1 MKKVIIIG
9 GGIAG
14 LAAAYRIQEEIE
26 KGAPIACTV
35 LEASDRFGG
44 KIHTLRRDGFIMER
58 GPDSFISQKPA
69 VIELCQRLGIDDH
82 LMGTKTDHPE
92 TYVYLNNKMVTIPDG
107 LSLMVPTRF
116 TPFITTRLFSWPGK
130 IRMGMDLFLP
140 KKRGNSDES
149 LASFVRRR
157 LGTEALERMAQPL
170 MSGIYASDPER
181 MSLLASFPMFAEVE
195 KKHRSLILGMLA
207 QKRRRATATHSPQG
221 ASGNNSKR
229 GYKPFSFFLTMKNG
243 LSEIVETLI
252 EQSPDIQFRTN
263 AQVNALEKNGKGWN
277 VRLKSGEELEADA
290 VILSTPANLTARLV
304 EDWAP
309 GIAAR
314 LDQIPYVS
322 TAAVVLGFDRN
333 RFAHPLRGFGFVVPH
348 IENRKITACTW
359 VSSKFP
365 DRAPDDRV
373 LLRAFVGGAVNEHL
387 AEQDAETI
395 KQQVREELRDIMGVH
410 EEPLF
415 CEVFQYKKGNVQ
427 YRVHHPQLV
436 SEIEKELADYK
447 GLYLAG
453 SAYKGIGI
461 PDCVKNGTENAQ
473 AALKFLGLE
482 AESSQS
488 ATG

>member
-14 LAAAYRIQEEIE
+14 LAAAYRIQEEISN
-26 KGAPIACTV
+26 GAPVSCTV
-35 LEASDRFGG
+35 LEGSGRFGG
-44 KIHTLRRDGFIMER
+44 KIHTLRKDGFIMER

-69 VIELCQRLGIDDH
+69 VIELCQRLGIEDH
-82 LMGTKTDHPE
+82 LLGTKTDHPE
-92 TYVYLNNKMVTIPDG
+92 TFVYLNNKMITMPDG
-107 LSLMVPTRF
+107 LSLMVPTKF
-116 TPFITTRLFSWPGK
+116 SPFITTRLFSWPGK

-140 KKRGNSDES
+140 RRIGNSDES

-170 MSGIYASDPER
+170 MSGIFASDPET
-181 MSLLASFPMFAEVE
+181 MSLNATFPMFAEVE

-207 QKRRRATATHSPQG
+207 QKAKRTAAPNSPQG
-221 ASGNNSKR
+221 ASGNNSKS
-229 GYKPFSFFLTMKNG
+229 GYTPYSFFLTMKNG

-252 EQSPDIQFRTN
+252 EQSPDVLFRTQ
-263 AQVNALEKNGKGWN
+263 APVKSFRKDGSGWR
-277 VRLKSGEELEADA
+277 VRLQSGEELAADA
-290 VILSTPANLTARLV
+290 VILAAPANLSARLV

-333 RFAHPLRGFGFVVPH
+333 HFAHPLKGFGFVVPH
-348 IENRKITACTW
+348 VENRKITACTW

-365 DRAPDDRV
+365 GRAPDDRV
-373 LLRAFVGGAVNEHL
+373 LLRAFVGGAVNEEL
-387 AEQDAETI
+387 AEQDPETI
-395 KQQVREELRDIMGVH
+395 KQQVREELRDIMGVQ

-427 YRVHHPQLV
+427 YQVHHPRLV
-436 SEIEKELADYK
+436 SEIEKELVDYK

-453 SAYKGIGI
+453 SAYRGIGI
-461 PDCVKNGTENAQ
+461 PDCVKNGTENAE
-473 AALKFLGLE
+473 AVLDFLGLK
-482 AESSQS
+482 AELSQS
-488 ATG
+488 GTA

>member
-14 LAAAYRIQEEIE
+14 LAAAYRIQEEISNN
-26 KGAPIACTV
+26 AQVSCTV
-35 LEASDRFGG
+35 LEASDRLGG
-44 KIHTLRRDGFIMER
+44 KIHTIRKDGFILER

-69 VIELCQRLGIDDH
+69 VVDLCKKLGIDDH
-82 LMGTKTDHPE
+82 LMGTKTAHPK
-92 TYVYLNNKMVTIPDG
+92 TFVYLNNKMVTIPDG
-107 LSLMVPTRF
+107 LSLMVPTKF
-116 TPFITTRLFSWPGK
+116 MPFVTTRLFSWPGK
-130 IRMGMDLFLP
+130 IRMGLDLFLP
-140 KKRGNSDES
+140 RKRGNADES

-170 MSGIYASDPER
+170 MSGIYASDPEH
-181 MSLLASFPMFAEVE
+181 MSLNASFPMFAQVE
-195 KKHRSLILGMLA
+195 KKYRSLVLGMLA
-207 QKRRRATATHSPQG
+207 QKRKRATTPAPPTP
-221 ASGNNSKR
+221 N

-252 EQSPDIQFRTN
+252 EQSPDILFRTK
-263 AQVNALEKNGKGWN
+263 APVDSLRKEGNGWR
-277 VRLKSGEELEADA
+277 VWLKSGEELEADA
-290 VILSTPANLTARLV
+290 VIISTPANLTARLM

-309 GIAAR
+309 GITAR

-322 TAAVVLGFDRN
+322 TAAVVLGYDRKQ
-333 RFAHPLRGFGFVVPH
+333 FSHPLRGFGFVVPH
-348 IENRKITACTW
+348 IEKRKITACTW

-365 DRAPDDRV
+365 GRAPDDRV

-387 AEQDAETI
+387 AEQDTETI

-436 SEIEKELADYK
+436 AEIEKELADYK

-461 PDCVKNGTENAQ
+461 PDCVKNGTENAE
-473 AALKFLGLE
+473 AALKFLSLK

-488 ATG
+488 NSD

>member
-14 LAAAYRIQEEIE
+14 LAAAYRIQEEIHNN
-26 KGAPIACTV
+26 ASVTCTV
-35 LEASDRFGG
+35 LEGSDRFGG
-44 KIHTLRRDGFIMER
+44 KIHTLHRDGFIIER
-58 GPDSFISQKPA
+58 GPDSFISQKPWT
-69 VIELCQRLGIDDH
+69 VELCHKLGIGDH
-82 LMGTKTDHPE
+82 LLSTKTEHPE
-92 TYVYLNNKMVTIPDG
+92 TFVYLDGKMVTIPDG

-116 TPFITTRLFSWPGK
+116 LPFITTRLFTWPGK
-130 IRMGMDLFLP
+130 IRMGLDLFLP
-140 KKRGNSDES
+140 RRLGNSDES

-170 MSGIYASDPER
+170 MSGIYASDPET
-181 MSLLASFPMFAEVE
+181 MSLNATFPMFAQVE
-195 KKHRSLILGMLA
+195 KKYRSLVLGMLA
-207 QKRRRATATHSPQG
+207 QKRKRAIQPSPAQ
-221 ASGNNSKR
+221 KP

-243 LSEIVETLI
+243 LSEIVDTLMA
-252 EQSPDIQFRTN
+252 QCPDILFRNN
-263 AQVNALEKNGKGWN
+263 AQVDAFAKDGNGWK
-277 VRLKSGEELEADA
+277 VTLKSGEELEADA
-290 VILSTPANLTARLV
+290 VILSTPANLSARLV

-309 GIAAR
+309 SIAAR

-348 IENRKITACTW
+348 VEKRKITACTW

-365 DRAPDDRV
+365 GRVPDDRV
-373 LLRAFVGGAVNEHL
+373 LLRAFVGGAVNEEL
-387 AEQDAETI
+387 AEQDGETI
-395 KQQVREELRDIMGVH
+395 KRQVREELRDIMGVK

-427 YRVHHPQLV
+427 YQVHHPRLV
-436 SEIEKELADYK
+436 SEIEQDLVDFK

-461 PDCVKNGTENAQ
+461 PDCVKNGTDNAE
-473 AALKFLGLE
+473 AALEFLGLK
-482 AESSQS
+482 AELSQS
-488 ATG
+488 GSA

>member
-14 LAAAYRIQEEIE
+14 LAAAYRIQEEINHN
-26 KGAPIACTV
+26 AQVACTV
-35 LEASDRFGG
+35 LEGSDRFGG
-44 KIHTLRRDGFIMER
+44 KIHTLRRDGFVLER

-82 LMGTKTDHPE
+82 LMSTKTDHPE
-92 TYVYLNNKMVTIPDG
+92 TFVYLNNKMVTIPDG

-130 IRMGMDLFLP
+130 IRMGMDLFIP
-140 KKRGNSDES
+140 RKRGNSDES

-207 QKRRRATATHSPQG
+207 QKRRRAPATHSPQG
-221 ASGNNSKR
+221 ASGNNSKG

-243 LSEIVETLI
+243 LSEIVDTLI
-252 EQSPDIQFRTN
+252 EQSPDVLFRSK
-263 AQVNALEKNGKGWN
+263 APVESFRKDGSGW
-277 VRLKSGEELEADA
+277 RLRLQSGEELEANA
-290 VILSTPANLTARLV
+290 VILATPANLAARLV

-322 TAAVVLGFDRN
+322 TAAVALGFDRN
-333 RFAHPLRGFGFVVPH
+333 NFAHPLKGFGFVVPH
-348 IENRKITACTW
+348 VENRKITACTW

-365 DRAPDDRV
+365 GRAPDDKV
-373 LLRAFVGGAVNEHL
+373 LLRAFVGGAVHEEL
-387 AEQDAETI
+387 AEQDPETI
-395 KQQVREELRDIMGVH
+395 QQQVREELRDIMGVR

-427 YRVHHPQLV
+427 YQVHHPRLV
-436 SEIEKELADYK
+436 SEIEMELVDYK

-461 PDCVKNGTENAQ
+461 PDCVKNGTENAE
-473 AALKFLGLE
+473 AVLEFLGLK
-482 AESSQS
+482 AELSQS
-488 ATG
+488 GTA